1 MHCVIYKIDEFI
13 TFNSHNSMCITIMP
27 DSLHSKGVIIPL
39 TQLINIDRLVDS
51 QGEL

>member
-1 MHCVIYKIDEFI
+1 MHWVIYKIEEFVTI
-13 TFNSHNSMCITIMP
+13 NSHNSICITIIP
-27 DSLHSKGVIIPL
+27 DSLHIKAVIIPL